1 MIQPLCEE
9 YFGESEASP
18 SVREL
23 NESVRAY
30 AAAVRDYLLTQHDA
44 GSPALVVMN
53 EHTELIDRL
62 IRRLFRL
69 AEDRYFQDFPRLNFR
84 LAIVAVGGYGR
95 SELSLGSD
103 IDLLF
108 LYRGKLNPYVETIAE
123 SLTQRLWDARFV
135 VGGAARNL
143 TECLRVGR
151 EDLPTLTSYMDMRF
165 LVGDPELYAE
175 LHDEVR
181 SLMREDAEPFVL
193 GKLDEQR
200 RRHEEFGESLYLL
213 QPNLRESVGGLRD
226 YHTALWVA
234 RAVQWDVR
242 KVRDLRV
249 HGFIDDQ
256 DLEDLSRA
264 LDFLWRVRNQLH
276 RKGRKDDRLHYVAQ
290 EQLADF
296 LGFEHSENLLAVER
310 LMREYYVQARVVER
324 VSRHVI
330 VHALGLLDR
339 RKQRRAPPTYAVAEG
354 FAVAGA
360 QLEIPRDSLLV
371 DRPIRMLAAFAIA
384 QHHDVDISVRTQRM
398 LRHHLDL
405 IDDEFREDPAAAD
418 LFKQILAAP
427 TRVYRS
433 LKLMAELGV
442 LGAYIPEFSGV
453 VGLWL
458 QDLYHTYTVDV
469 HSLFLIEELR
479 RVQRGR
485 YREKLPLATKLIREV
500 QQPWVLFLG
509 CLLHDIGKGRGGG
522 HSEKGAQLIPTLARR
537 LHLAPREAQYVQ
549 FIVRH
554 HLTMNAMAERRN
566 VHDPRVILRLANL
579 ARSREQLRILYL
591 ATVADIRSVSRE
603 AWTSWKAGIL
613 DAFYRNA
620 AEWLEAGGKE
630 AAADEYFLERT
641 SKLVSERQHDA
652 LEQLVR
658 MGGDR
663 TRAEG
668 FLDAMPRRYLISHNA
683 SEIASQMR
691 FGLEFVDSGKKLG
704 AYIFRSAAGGLS
716 PFCGLVLFAR
726 DQRGLF
732 STTAGVIAAL
742 GHDVLGAQAY
752 TSRNGLAVDI
762 FQLTPMRGG
771 TVEEEH
777 ERGRIEDRLR
787 SVLEEGKE
795 LITPK
800 PRWGAERRVGRARP
814 PGVHL
819 ANEDSDFYTIID
831 VVADDRPGL
840 LYDITRSLTAE
851 GLDVV
856 MSLASTRAH
865 RVVDVFYITEDGSQI
880 TDSARRK
887 QIANSI
893 LRAIEPPSS

>member
-1 MIQPLCEE
+1 MQPLCDE
-9 YFGESEASP
+9 YFAESDGPLSIP
-18 SVREL
+18 QL
-23 NESVRAY
+23 NASVRAY
-30 AAAVRDYLLTQHDA
+30 AAAVREYLLAQHDA
-44 GSPALVVMN
+44 GTPALAVMQ
-53 EHTELIDRL
+53 EHSELIDRL
-62 IRRLFRL
+62 IRRLFRI

-84 LAIVAVGGYGR
+84 LAIIAVGGYGR
-95 SELSLGSD
+95 TELSLGSD

-123 SLTQRLWDARFV
+123 SLTQRLWDARFI

-151 EDLPTLTSYMDMRF
+151 EDLPTLTSYLDMRF
-165 LVGDPELYAE
+165 LIGDPELFAE
-175 LHDEVR
+175 LNDEVR
-181 SLMREDAEPFVL
+181 SLMREDPEPFVQ

-200 RRHEEFGESLYLL
+200 KRHEEFGESLYLL

-242 KVRDLRV
+242 KIRDLRV

-256 DLEDLSRA
+256 DLEDLRIA

-290 EQLADF
+290 EQLASF
-296 LGFEHSENLLAVER
+296 LGFEDSENLLAVER
-310 LMREYYVQARVVER
+310 LMREYYVQARVIER

-339 RKQRRAPPTYAVAEG
+339 RMQRRAPPTYAVAEG

-360 QLEIPRDSLLV
+360 QLEIPRASLLE

-398 LRHHLDL
+398 LRHHLYL
-405 IDDEFREDPAAAD
+405 IDDAFREDAAAAD

-427 TRVYRS
+427 TRVYRT

-442 LGAYIPEFSGV
+442 LGAYIPEFSKV

-469 HSLFLIEELR
+469 HSLFLVEELR
-479 RVQRGR
+479 RIQRGR
-485 YREKLPLATKLIREV
+485 YREELPLATKLLREV

-522 HSEKGAQLIPTLARR
+522 HSEKGAQLLPEIARR
-537 LHLAPREAQYVQ
+537 LHLAPHEMRVVQ

-579 ARSREQLRILYL
+579 ARSREWLRILYL
-591 ATVADIRSVSRE
+591 ATVADIRSVCRE

-630 AAADEYFLERT
+630 GAADEYFLERT
-641 SKLVSERQHDA
+641 SKQVAERQQEA
-652 LEQLVR
+652 LEQVLR
-658 MGGDR
+658 AGGDR
-663 TRAEG
+663 TRAES
-668 FLDAMPRRYLISHNA
+668 FLDAMPRRYLIGNNA
-683 SEIASQMR
+683 AEIAAQMR
-691 FGLEFVDSGKKLG
+691 YGLQFLDSAKRFGT
-704 AYIFRSAAGGLS
+704 YIYRSAAGGLS

-752 TSRNGLAVDI
+752 TSRDGLAVDI
-762 FQLTPMRGG
+762 YQIQPMQGG
-771 TVEEEH
+771 AIEEDH
-777 ERGRIEDRLR
+777 ERGRIEERLR

-795 LITPK
+795 LQTPR
-800 PRWGAERRVGRARP
+800 PRWGADQPRGRSRP
-814 PGVHL
+814 PGVHV

-840 LYDITRSLTAE
+840 LYDITRTLTNE
-851 GLDVV
+851 DLDVV
-856 MSLASTRAH
+856 MSLVSTRAH
-865 RVVDVFYITEDGSQI
+865 RVVDVFYVTDNGHQI
-880 TDSARRK
+880 VDSGRRK
-887 QIANSI
+887 QIAGSI
-893 LRAIEPPSS
+893 LRAIERHAS